1 MNPRIPPAGR
11 IAALAL
17 ALCLPVSFAL
27 AESTYGYNAAGT
39 GTVTAN
45 ARVNLSVTVPKMI
58 LLRVGG
64 TNTAVDTLAWTA
76 TASIPAVPTV
86 PPATADNVNVDWN
99 GAAPTFTLAAQ
110 PAAVSVYAWT
120 NAGAATIVCAVGAWS
135 GTGAAPAIAGF
146 TVAAT
151 GTLPHPGANLGVCGS
166 TTIPAN
172 VVATGTWTYTLAGSA
187 LVNSVAGVRTATV
200 TYTVTGI

>member
-1 MNPRIPPAGR
+1 MKARIFLAGS
-11 IAALAL
+11 ATALVLAL
-17 ALCLPVSFAL
+17 TLPGTFAM

-39 GTVTAN
+39 GTVN
-45 ARVNLSVTVPKMI
+45 ASARINLSVTVPKMI
-58 LLRVGG
+58 LLRVGS

-76 TASIPAVPTV
+76 IASIPAVPTV
-86 PPATADNVNVDWN
+86 PTATADNVNVDWS

-110 PAAVSVYAWT
+110 PAAVNVYAWS

-135 GTGAAPAIAGF
+135 GVGAAPAATGF
-146 TVAAT
+146 TVAVT

-187 LVNSVAGVRTATV
+187 IASTAAGVRTATV